1 MEKLRKKTQ
10 EIIRKAFELWDIK
23 DWNPSDIDPV
33 VNLLFAA
40 CANEAIFLENK
51 IKDSVTKTKNS
62 LIHTFLPPSYLSAR
76 PASAIATAIPL
87 DPSMKLTR
95 SHEFN
100 YTTFITKNLTKE
112 PVNLSFRPV
121 IESKLFNL
129 KPRFKYDGH
138 TLTNLDDQTAYQP
151 HKENR
156 NCQSIWYGVEF
167 NNYIDSFGG
176 LSIFLT
182 FKDSIEVGN
191 HLINE
196 FNFHENVALYYENS
210 KVELTNGFQIPAFY
224 DLASKFSKTPSQ
236 STLAFLDV
244 LKESLYYFEDGF
256 CQVAESV
263 TNNRKL
269 IKKRYPEHFTSVF
282 DAEILDVLNEDI
294 IWFEFRFDTISK
306 DDFQKIS
313 IYFNAFP
320 LLNLRDAQA
329 TLSRDEPIQ
338 QIKIKESEHMITVSD
353 HAVYDDYHNIIDD
366 PKSSLAPFVI
376 RDIDMEKLT
385 GHELHELIDEM
396 LDKFQTDYH
405 AFQEDFN
412 VSADDISKLRDAMKP
427 IHSEKIKSKN
437 ARKSK
442 KVFAI
447 LKSSNQ
453 KDIAS
458 VEVRCTLTNG
468 EVGNNLKSGEKLS
481 PISPFFIP
489 DSTSLITKTIGGR
502 DQLSSEQKAV
512 AVRNLILSNNQIIT
526 YEDIKSF
533 FISEIGDTLKKISI
547 TDSVMKGEYG
557 LKKCTLVKIVLDKSV
572 VQDKNLQIIRQNLE
586 NKIKRNSS
594 LIVPVVVNLSLS

>member
-40 CANEAIFLENK
+40 CANEAISLENK
-51 IKDSVTKTKNS
+51 IKDSIIKTKDS

-76 PASAIATAIPL
+76 PASTMATAIPL
-87 DPSMKLTR
+87 EPSIVLTR
-95 SHEFN
+95 NHEFN
-100 YTTFITKNLTKE
+100 YTTFVTSNLTKE

-129 KPRFKYDGH
+129 IPRFKYDGH
-138 TLTNLDDQTAYQP
+138 NLTILSDQTTYQP
-151 HKENR
+151 RKEDR

-167 NNYIDSFGG
+167 NNYLDSFDG
-176 LSIFLT
+176 LSMFLT

-191 HLINE
+191 KLINE
-196 FNFHENVALYYENS
+196 FNFRENVTLYYENS
-210 KVELTNGFQIPAFY
+210 KVELTNGFLIQALY
-224 DLASKFSKTPSQ
+224 DLASKFSKTLSQ
-236 STLAFLDV
+236 NTLAFLDII
-244 LKESLYYFEDGF
+244 KESLYYFEDGF
-256 CQVAESV
+256 CQIAESGV
-263 TNNRKL
+263 NNRKL
-269 IKKRYPEHFTSVF
+269 IKKRYPEHFVSLF
-282 DAEILDVLNEDI
+282 DEETLDVLIEDI

-306 DDFQKIS
+306 EDFNKIS
-313 IYFNAFP
+313 VYLNAFP

-329 TLSRDEPIQ
+329 TLSREEPIQ
-338 QIKIKESEHMITVSD
+338 QIQIKESEHMILVTD
-353 HAVYDDYHNIIDD
+353 HAVYDDYHNIIDE
-366 PKSSLAPFVI
+366 PKYSPAPFVI

-385 GHELHELIDEM
+385 GQELHELIDKM

-412 VSADDISKLRDAMKP
+412 VSADDVSRLRDAMKP
-427 IHSEKIKSKN
+427 IQSEKIKSKN
-437 ARKSK
+437 AKKSK

-447 LKSSNQ
+447 LKSSEQ

-458 VEVRCTLTNG
+458 VEVKCTLTNG
-468 EVGNNLKSGEKLS
+468 EVANNLKSGEKLS
-481 PISPFFIP
+481 PTSPFFIP
-489 DSTSLITKTIGGR
+489 DSASFITKTIGGR
-502 DQLSSEQKAV
+502 DQLSSKQKSV

-533 FISEIGDTLKKISI
+533 CISEIGGMLKKISI
-547 TDSVMKGEYG
+547 TDSAMKGEYG
-557 LKKCTLVKIVLDKSV
+557 LKKCTLVKIALDRSV
-572 VQDKNLQIIRQNLE
+572 AQDKNLQIIRQNLE

-594 LIVPVVVNLSLS
+594 LLVPVVVNLSLT